1 MIQFKHSRMLHDDVL
16 PPLSI
21 NAQATLE
28 KTRLM
33 FRNAGIAQCVVVI
46 NASILLLVLGWSSAP
61 VWAWLWWGAMLLGAG
76 ARYALARRFLA
87 IQPPAAEAFLWQ
99 RRGTIGATLSGLLW
113 AVGISSMML
122 IEPGATRYFVAL
134 VAAGMFAGAVPL
146 LAPVPAA
153 FRGYGLPM
161 ALAVALTALLDSHG
175 VRDWMLAL
183 MALLFT
189 ISMLQAC
196 YYYHQTLDRSFVQAA
211 EMQAMAERLEKA
223 LRGTEAANLAKS
235 QFLATMSH
243 EIRTPMNGIL
253 GMAQLLML
261 PGLVEAER
269 LKYVQVIMNSGQTLL
284 TLLNDILDLSKI
296 EAGRVELEDLPF
308 QPEHLL
314 QEQLVLFGEE
324 AAAKGVELSAHWQD
338 NTKLRYRGD
347 PGRIGQML
355 SNLIGNAIKYTEQ
368 GSVRVEGRVL
378 ASEGDSARLEFSV
391 TDTGIGIP
399 ADKLSLLFQPFS
411 QVDAS
416 TTRRYGGTGLGLSIV
431 SNMAE
436 LMGGEAS
443 VESRQGEGSRFRFT
457 ITVLVDH
464 LPVEVPPSLEAAK
477 SVDDTAGK
485 KGQLRILV
493 VDDEPLNMMVVSA
506 MLKKMGH
513 VVETAANGE
522 EAVHS
527 VCAGSA
533 PDLVLMDCHMPVLDG
548 YEATMRIRDHERLH
562 GSTPVPIVA
571 LTADAFAENRERC
584 LAVGMNDFLK
594 KPVNVGELS
603 GILKRIADARSP
615 LVSS

>member
-1 MIQFKHSRMLHDDVL
+1 MPHDDAL
-16 PPLSI
+16 PPMFA
-21 NAQATLE
+21 NAEATLE

-33 FRNAGIAQCVVVI
+33 FRNAGIAQFVVVL
-46 NASILLLVLGWSSAP
+46 NASILLLALGWSAAP
-61 VWAWLWWGAMLLGAG
+61 LWAWLWWGAMLLGAG
-76 ARYALARRFLA
+76 ARYTLARTFLKV
-87 IQPPAAEAFLWQ
+87 QPMASEASRWQ
-99 RRGTIGATLSGLLW
+99 RWGCIGAILAGLLW
-113 AVGISSMML
+113 AAGISPMML

-146 LAPVPAA
+146 LAPVPTA

-161 ALAVALTALLDSHG
+161 ALSVIVTALLDSHG
-175 VRDWMLAL
+175 VRDWMLAF
-183 MALLFT
+183 MAFLFT

-196 YYYHQTLDRSFVQAA
+196 HYYHQTLDRSFVQAA
-211 EMQAMAERLEKA
+211 EMRAMAERLEKA

-269 LKYVQVIMNSGQTLL
+269 QKYVQVIMNSGQTLL

-296 EAGRVELEDLPF
+296 EAGRVELEELPF
-308 QPEHLL
+308 QPEYLL
-314 QEQLVLFGEE
+314 HEQLALFGEE
-324 AAAKGVELSAHWQD
+324 AAAKGVQLSAHWLGSPA
-338 NTKLRYRGD
+338 LRYRGD
-347 PGRIGQML
+347 PARIGQML
-355 SNLIGNAIKYTEQ
+355 TNLIGNGIKFTDR
-368 GSVRVEGRVL
+368 GSVRVEGRVV
-378 ASEGDSARLEFSV
+378 ASEGDSVRLEFSV
-391 TDTGIGIP
+391 SDTGIGIP
-399 ADKLSLLFQPFS
+399 ADKVSLLFQPFS

-416 TTRRYGGTGLGLSIV
+416 TTRRFGGTGLGLSIV
-431 SNMAE
+431 RNMAE
-436 LMGGEAS
+436 LMGGEAG
-443 VESRQGEGSRFRFT
+443 VESREGEGSRFWFT
-457 ITVLVDH
+457 VTVLADH
-464 LPVEVPPSLEAAK
+464 SPLELPPSAEPAKAA
-477 SVDDTAGK
+477 DQTTK
-485 KGQLRILV
+485 KNTQLRILV

-513 VVETAANGE
+513 VVETAVNGE
-522 EAVHS
+522 EAVQK
-527 VCAGSA
+527 VCEAA
-533 PDLVLMDCHMPVLDG
+533 LPDLVLMDCHMPVLDG
-548 YEATMRIRDHERLH
+548 YQATQRIRDHERLH
-562 GSTPVPIVA
+562 GSPPVAIVA